1 MSSVVSC
8 HYLCKAMKKI
18 TFIFLLLFSLV
29 QVVPAFIVH
38 GIDTVSV
45 FIADEKNGEEKN
57 ESAENK
63 DQKYFTQFTN
73 ISNEFSHDLNTAF
86 HVAEKIYTSPCLEKL
101 TPPPNFC

>member
-63 DQKYFTQFTN
+63 DQKYFTQFLN
-73 ISNEFSHDLNTAF
+73 ISNEFSHELNTAF

-101 TPPPNFC
+101 TPP